1 MGGPCSNILCISF
14 LPLWYPWGPT
24 FHDTTFHPVRIGT
37 RLVFLAYVPV
47 KPNMFSVSDPSNIV
61 SILSRL
67 WIQEPTLVLRARK
80 NLSINFQE
88 CLGAWVRQCLVVSP
102 SGMASQSSSSE
113 SQSLRLSWRD
123 LILGKIR
130 VWSDPSNG
138 VILGSCKVGSS
149 YVPRFPTALTT
160 SSIESVAS
168 VFRKM
173 QSDRSIGA
181 HVWELGVVSRSA
193 CNIPFGIDLF
203 RQGSGAHDWRNFPMS
218 SRVVPSIHLRCIM
231 SRVAS

>member
-102 SGMASQSSSSE
+102 SGMASLFGCRGGISF
-113 SQSLRLSWRD
+113 W
-123 LILGKIR
+123 GKYVSGQIR
-130 VWSDPSNG
+130 QMVLFWG
-138 VILGSCKVGSS
+138 LVRW
-149 YVPRFPTALTT
+149 VPLMCPGFPLLLP
-160 SSIESVAS
+160 
-168 VFRKM
+168 RP
-173 QSDRSIGA
+173 R
-181 HVWELGVVSRSA
+181 
-193 CNIPFGIDLF
+193 
-203 RQGSGAHDWRNFPMS
+203 
-218 SRVVPSIHLRCIM
+218 
-231 SRVAS
+231 